1 MLLAIVYFLLI
12 LTGIVVVHELGHYL
26 FSRVFG
32 VRVLEFAIGMGPKLW
47 SKKGK
52 KTTFRIN
59 AFPIGGYVR
68 PAGEDLDAIDS
79 SVPDNEQIQN
89 KPAWQRFI
97 IYFAGPV
104 FSLLLGFL
112 ILSLVAVVWGFQE
125 VKIDKVEL
133 GSPAALSGML
143 PGDRIASV
151 NGKTLL
157 DNTRLS
163 EAVVRGEK
171 IDLVV
176 IREGREVEITLIP
189 EMLPQEAFIVIGN
202 VSGEFGD
209 ALSSINGA
217 SFNGDY
223 VGYGGILSPES
234 TIRLG
239 FADGSNLSGTLLTY
253 SPAEE
258 RYAMGIYYANF
269 KPIVATDFGQF
280 RKGDVLVSVN
290 GMTTETSYDLTTMS
304 QLLSLKPNELLIQFT
319 GRETTF
325 ARYGFPEEFVVT
337 LERDGQVVD
346 LTMTKN
352 EMIALVSEVGAFSQ
366 GSDYWYPDS
375 PVEAAVL
382 GVQWAN
388 DLLITMVKVVG
399 SLFTGGANINEFT
412 GPIGL
417 VTIVDQAVSL
427 GTRIVLFLAGFISL
441 NLGVINMIPFPAL
454 DGGRMLLALLEI
466 ITRKRLDP
474 KIEGLI
480 NVIGFM
486 ILMGFMI
493 YITFIDIG
501 RWL

>member
-1 MLLAIVYFLLI
+1 MLLAIIYFLLI
-12 LTGIVVVHELGHYL
+12 LTGIVVVHELGHYI
-26 FSRVFG
+26 FSRLFG

-68 PAGEDLDAIDS
+68 PAGEDLDSIDS
-79 SVPDNEQIQN
+79 SIPDSEQIQN

-97 IYFAGPV
+97 IYFAGPA

-112 ILSLVAVVWGFQE
+112 ILSLVAVIWGFQE
-125 VKIDKVEL
+125 VKIDKVEP
-133 GSPAALSGML
+133 GSPAAVSGMM
-143 PGDRIASV
+143 PGDRIVSV
-151 NGKTLL
+151 NGKTLI

-163 EAVVRGEK
+163 EAVAKGER

-176 IREGREVEITLIP
+176 NREGKEIEIAIIP
-189 EMLPQEAFIVIGN
+189 ELLPQEAFFVIGG
-202 VSGEFGD
+202 VSGEPGEV
-209 ALSSINGA
+209 LSSINGGT
-217 SFNGDY
+217 FNGDY
-223 VGYGGILSPES
+223 VGYGSVLSPES
-234 TIRLG
+234 SIKLG
-239 FADGSNLSGTLLTY
+239 FEDGSTLSGTLLTY

-269 KPIVATDFGQF
+269 KPQLAIDHGQF
-280 RKGDVLVSVN
+280 REGDTLLSVN
-290 GMTTETSYDLTTMS
+290 GMKTETSYDLTTMS
-304 QLLSLKPNELLIQFT
+304 QLLSLKPDELLIQFT
-319 GRETTF
+319 GKEISF
-325 ARYGFPEEFVVT
+325 AEFGFPDEFVVSV
-337 LERDGQVVD
+337 EREGQ
-346 LTMTKN
+346 LINMTVSKN
-352 EMIALVSEVGAFSQ
+352 EMIALVEEAGAFAQ
-366 GSDYWYPDS
+366 GSSYWYPDTAL
-375 PVEAAVL
+375 EAAGL
-382 GVQWAN
+382 GIQWAN
-388 DLLITMVKVVG
+388 NLLITLVKVVG

-427 GTRIVLFLAGFISL
+427 GLRIVLYLAGFISL
-441 NLGVINMIPFPAL
+441 NLGVINLIPFPAL
-454 DGGRMLLALLEI
+454 DGGRMLLALIEM
-466 ITRKRLDP
+466 ITRRRLDP

-486 ILMGFMI
+486 VLMGFMI

>member
-1 MLLAIVYFLLI
+1 QL
-12 LTGIVVVHELGHYL
+12 
-26 FSRVFG
+26 R
-32 VRVLEFAIGMGPKLW
+32 
-47 SKKGK
+47 
-52 KTTFRIN
+52 
-59 AFPIGGYVR
+59 
-68 PAGEDLDAIDS
+68 
-79 SVPDNEQIQN
+79 
-89 KPAWQRFI
+89 
-97 IYFAGPV
+97 
-104 FSLLLGFL
+104 
-112 ILSLVAVVWGFQE
+112 AV
-125 VKIDKVEL
+125 
-133 GSPAALSGML
+133 
-143 PGDRIASV
+143 
-151 NGKTLL
+151 
-157 DNTRLS
+157 
-163 EAVVRGEK
+163 
-171 IDLVV
+171 
-176 IREGREVEITLIP
+176 
-189 EMLPQEAFIVIGN
+189 
-202 VSGEFGD
+202 
-209 ALSSINGA
+209 
-217 SFNGDY
+217 
-223 VGYGGILSPES
+223 
-234 TIRLG
+234 
-239 FADGSNLSGTLLTY
+239 
-253 SPAEE
+253 
-258 RYAMGIYYANF
+258 
-269 KPIVATDFGQF
+269 
-280 RKGDVLVSVN
+280 
-290 GMTTETSYDLTTMS
+290 
-304 QLLSLKPNELLIQFT
+304 KPNELLIQFT

-454 DGGRMLLALLEI
+454 DGGRMLLALLEM
-466 ITRKRLDP
+466 ITRRRLDP